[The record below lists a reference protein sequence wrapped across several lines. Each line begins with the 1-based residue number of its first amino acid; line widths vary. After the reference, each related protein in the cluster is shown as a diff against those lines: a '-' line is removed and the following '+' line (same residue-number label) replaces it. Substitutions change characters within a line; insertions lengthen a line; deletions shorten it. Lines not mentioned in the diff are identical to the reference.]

1 MIPEHKINS
10 DQMKKLWAT
19 AKEAG
24 FDKPKVY
31 EIVFDATGSKSIS
44 ALSPNQA
51 HKIINLLEIE
61 CRVVSKQ
68 KPQDP
73 LSALKR
79 KLQKRSYSQFETAR
93 KLCTSINEKGI
104 YKVDL
109 NDFSMRQYKKPFDLL
124 TRKQASGLI
133 QGLIAILGK

>member
-1 MIPEHKINS
+1 MIAEPKINS
-10 DQMKKLWAT
+10 DQLKKLWAT
-19 AKEAG
+19 AREAG
-24 FDKPKVY
+24 ISESKVY
-31 EIVFDATGSKSIS
+31 EIVLGATGSKSIS
-44 ALSPNQA
+44 TLNPKQA
-51 HKIINLLEIE
+51 HKIINLLETE
-61 CRVVSKQ
+61 CRAVSKQ

>member
-1 MIPEHKINS
+1 MIAEHKINS

-24 FDKPKVY
+24 LSESKVY

-44 ALSPNQA
+44 ALSLKQA
-51 HKIINLLEIE
+51 HRIINLLEIE
-61 CRVVSKQ
+61 CRVVSKH

-109 NDFSMRQYKKPFDLL
+109 NDFSIRQYRKPFNLL

-133 QGLIAILGK
+133 QGLIAILRK

>member
-1 MIPEHKINS
+1 MIAEPKINS

-19 AKEAG
+19 AREA
-24 FDKPKVY
+24 DLSKSKVY

-44 ALSPNQA
+44 ALSPKQA
-51 HKIINLLEIE
+51 YRIINLLETERREII
-61 CRVVSKQ
+61 KQ

-73 LSALKR
+73 LSAFKR
-79 KLQKRSYSQFETAR
+79 KLQKSSYSQFETAK
-93 KLCTSINEKGI
+93 KLCNSINEKGI
-104 YKVDL
+104 YKIDL
-109 NDFSMRQYKKPFDLL
+109 NDFSMRQYKKPFNIL